1 MIVMDI
7 AEYARLIKD
16 ERQRQGISQTDMAQ
30 RLGVS
35 RRWLIEFEHAR
46 VPNPGFSTIL
56 SALTEL
62 GLALDVRKTPQP
74 AELYEWGHHER
85 KHSQCIS
92 RRNTH
97 RPVSKNKRW
106 QHYFPISRFL
116 SLVAITHTNI
126 AFHAHYRS
134 RIFRRHPA

>member
-35 RRWLIEFEHAR
+35 RRLLSEVEHAR
-46 VPNPGFSTIL
+46 GASPGFSTIL

-62 GLALDVRKTPQP
+62 GLSLDVRKTPQP
-74 AELYEWGHHER
+74 AELYEW
-85 KHSQCIS
+85 
-92 RRNTH
+92 
-97 RPVSKNKRW
+97 
-106 QHYFPISRFL
+106 
-116 SLVAITHTNI
+116 
-126 AFHAHYRS
+126 
-134 RIFRRHPA
+134 

>member
-7 AEYARLIKD
+7 AEYARLIKY

-46 VPNPGFSTIL
+46 VPNPEFSTIL

-62 GLALDVRKTPQP
+62 GLSLDVRKTPQP
-74 AELYEWGHHER
+74 AELYEW
-85 KHSQCIS
+85 
-92 RRNTH
+92 
-97 RPVSKNKRW
+97 
-106 QHYFPISRFL
+106 
-116 SLVAITHTNI
+116 
-126 AFHAHYRS
+126 
-134 RIFRRHPA
+134 

>member
-35 RRWLIEFEHAR
+35 HRWLIEFEHAR
-46 VPNPGFSTIL
+46 VPNPEFSTIL

-62 GLALDVRKTPQP
+62 GLSLDVRKTPQP
-74 AELYEWGHHER
+74 AELYEW
-85 KHSQCIS
+85 
-92 RRNTH
+92 
-97 RPVSKNKRW
+97 
-106 QHYFPISRFL
+106 
-116 SLVAITHTNI
+116 
-126 AFHAHYRS
+126 
-134 RIFRRHPA
+134 

>member
-46 VPNPGFSTIL
+46 VPNPVFSTLL

-62 GLALDVRKTPQP
+62 GLSLDVRKTPQP
-74 AELYEWGHHER
+74 AELYEW
-85 KHSQCIS
+85 
-92 RRNTH
+92 
-97 RPVSKNKRW
+97 
-106 QHYFPISRFL
+106 
-116 SLVAITHTNI
+116 
-126 AFHAHYRS
+126 
-134 RIFRRHPA
+134 

>member
-16 ERQRQGISQTDMAQ
+16 ERQRQGIS

-62 GLALDVRKTPQP
+62 GLSLDVRKTPQP
-74 AELYEWGHHER
+74 AELYEW
-85 KHSQCIS
+85 
-92 RRNTH
+92 
-97 RPVSKNKRW
+97 
-106 QHYFPISRFL
+106 
-116 SLVAITHTNI
+116 
-126 AFHAHYRS
+126 
-134 RIFRRHPA
+134 

>member
-16 ERQRQGISQTDMAQ
+16 ERQRQDISQTDMAQ

-46 VPNPGFSTIL
+46 VPNPEFSTIL

-62 GLALDVRKTPQP
+62 GLSLDVRKTPQP
-74 AELYEWGHHER
+74 AELYEW
-85 KHSQCIS
+85 
-92 RRNTH
+92 
-97 RPVSKNKRW
+97 
-106 QHYFPISRFL
+106 
-116 SLVAITHTNI
+116 
-126 AFHAHYRS
+126 
-134 RIFRRHPA
+134 

>member
-1 MIVMDI
+1 MIVMEI

-46 VPNPGFSTIL
+46 VPNPEFSTIL

-74 AELYEWGHHER
+74 AELYEW
-85 KHSQCIS
+85 
-92 RRNTH
+92 
-97 RPVSKNKRW
+97 
-106 QHYFPISRFL
+106 
-116 SLVAITHTNI
+116 
-126 AFHAHYRS
+126 
-134 RIFRRHPA
+134 

>member
-16 ERQRQGISQTDMAQ
+16 ERQRQGISQTDMAR

-46 VPNPGFSTIL
+46 VPNPEFSTIL

-62 GLALDVRKTPQP
+62 GLSLDVRKTPQP
-74 AELYEWGHHER
+74 AELYEW
-85 KHSQCIS
+85 
-92 RRNTH
+92 
-97 RPVSKNKRW
+97 
-106 QHYFPISRFL
+106 
-116 SLVAITHTNI
+116 
-126 AFHAHYRS
+126 
-134 RIFRRHPA
+134 

>member
-46 VPNPGFSTIL
+46 VPNPEFSTIL

-62 GLALDVRKTPQP
+62 VLSLDVRKTPQP
-74 AELYEWGHHER
+74 AELYEW
-85 KHSQCIS
+85 
-92 RRNTH
+92 
-97 RPVSKNKRW
+97 
-106 QHYFPISRFL
+106 
-116 SLVAITHTNI
+116 
-126 AFHAHYRS
+126 
-134 RIFRRHPA
+134 

>member
-46 VPNPGFSTIL
+46 VPNPPF
-56 SALTEL
+56 SAL
-62 GLALDVRKTPQP
+62 
-74 AELYEWGHHER
+74 
-85 KHSQCIS
+85 
-92 RRNTH
+92 
-97 RPVSKNKRW
+97 
-106 QHYFPISRFL
+106 
-116 SLVAITHTNI
+116 
-126 AFHAHYRS
+126 
-134 RIFRRHPA
+134 

>member
-16 ERQRQGISQTDMAQ
+16 ERQRQGIRQTDMAQ

-46 VPNPGFSTIL
+46 VPNPEFSTIL

-62 GLALDVRKTPQP
+62 GLSLDVRKTPQP
-74 AELYEWGHHER
+74 AELYEW
-85 KHSQCIS
+85 
-92 RRNTH
+92 
-97 RPVSKNKRW
+97 
-106 QHYFPISRFL
+106 
-116 SLVAITHTNI
+116 
-126 AFHAHYRS
+126 
-134 RIFRRHPA
+134 

>member
-7 AEYARLIKD
+7 AEYARLIKA

-46 VPNPGFSTIL
+46 VPNPEFSTIL

-62 GLALDVRKTPQP
+62 GLSLDVRKTPQP
-74 AELYEWGHHER
+74 AELYEW
-85 KHSQCIS
+85 
-92 RRNTH
+92 
-97 RPVSKNKRW
+97 
-106 QHYFPISRFL
+106 
-116 SLVAITHTNI
+116 
-126 AFHAHYRS
+126 
-134 RIFRRHPA
+134 

>member
-46 VPNPGFSTIL
+46 VPNPEFSTIL

-62 GLALDVRKTPQP
+62 GLSLDVRKTP
-74 AELYEWGHHER
+74 
-85 KHSQCIS
+85 
-92 RRNTH
+92 
-97 RPVSKNKRW
+97 
-106 QHYFPISRFL
+106 
-116 SLVAITHTNI
+116 
-126 AFHAHYRS
+126 
-134 RIFRRHPA
+134 

>member
-16 ERQRQGISQTDMAQ
+16 DRQRQGISQTDMAQ

-46 VPNPGFSTIL
+46 VPNPEFSTIL

-62 GLALDVRKTPQP
+62 GLSLDVRKTPQP
-74 AELYEWGHHER
+74 AELYEW
-85 KHSQCIS
+85 
-92 RRNTH
+92 
-97 RPVSKNKRW
+97 
-106 QHYFPISRFL
+106 
-116 SLVAITHTNI
+116 
-126 AFHAHYRS
+126 
-134 RIFRRHPA
+134 

>member
-46 VPNPGFSTIL
+46 VPNPEFSTIL

-62 GLALDVRKTPQP
+62 GLSLDVRKTSQP
-74 AELYEWGHHER
+74 AELYEW
-85 KHSQCIS
+85 
-92 RRNTH
+92 
-97 RPVSKNKRW
+97 
-106 QHYFPISRFL
+106 
-116 SLVAITHTNI
+116 
-126 AFHAHYRS
+126 
-134 RIFRRHPA
+134 

>member
-16 ERQRQGISQTDMAQ
+16 ERQRPGHQSDRHRPE

-62 GLALDVRKTPQP
+62 GLSLDVRKTPQP
-74 AELYEWGHHER
+74 AELYEW
-85 KHSQCIS
+85 
-92 RRNTH
+92 
-97 RPVSKNKRW
+97 
-106 QHYFPISRFL
+106 
-116 SLVAITHTNI
+116 
-126 AFHAHYRS
+126 
-134 RIFRRHPA
+134 

>member
-46 VPNPGFSTIL
+46 VPNPEFSTIL

-62 GLALDVRKTPQP
+62 GLSLDVRKTPQP
-74 AELYEWGHHER
+74 AELYEW
-85 KHSQCIS
+85 
-92 RRNTH
+92 
-97 RPVSKNKRW
+97 
-106 QHYFPISRFL
+106 
-116 SLVAITHTNI
+116 
-126 AFHAHYRS
+126 
-134 RIFRRHPA
+134 

>member
-1 MIVMDI
+1 MIVVDI

-46 VPNPGFSTIL
+46 VPNPEFSTIL

-62 GLALDVRKTPQP
+62 GLSLDVRKTPQP
-74 AELYEWGHHER
+74 AELYEW
-85 KHSQCIS
+85 
-92 RRNTH
+92 
-97 RPVSKNKRW
+97 
-106 QHYFPISRFL
+106 
-116 SLVAITHTNI
+116 
-126 AFHAHYRS
+126 
-134 RIFRRHPA
+134 

>member
-46 VPNPGFSTIL
+46 VPNPEFSTIL

-62 GLALDVRKTPQP
+62 SLSLDVRKTPQP
-74 AELYEWGHHER
+74 AELYEW
-85 KHSQCIS
+85 
-92 RRNTH
+92 
-97 RPVSKNKRW
+97 
-106 QHYFPISRFL
+106 
-116 SLVAITHTNI
+116 
-126 AFHAHYRS
+126 
-134 RIFRRHPA
+134 

>member
-16 ERQRQGISQTDMAQ
+16 ERQRQGISQTGMAQ

-46 VPNPGFSTIL
+46 VPNPEFSTIL

-62 GLALDVRKTPQP
+62 GLSLDVRKTPQP
-74 AELYEWGHHER
+74 AELYEW
-85 KHSQCIS
+85 
-92 RRNTH
+92 
-97 RPVSKNKRW
+97 
-106 QHYFPISRFL
+106 
-116 SLVAITHTNI
+116 
-126 AFHAHYRS
+126 
-134 RIFRRHPA
+134 

>member
-46 VPNPGFSTIL
+46 VPNPEFSTIL
-56 SALTEL
+56 SAPTEL
-62 GLALDVRKTPQP
+62 GLSLDVRKTPQP
-74 AELYEWGHHER
+74 AELYEW
-85 KHSQCIS
+85 
-92 RRNTH
+92 
-97 RPVSKNKRW
+97 
-106 QHYFPISRFL
+106 
-116 SLVAITHTNI
+116 
-126 AFHAHYRS
+126 
-134 RIFRRHPA
+134 